1 MVPLIQPSIKYNSLT
16 QLKFTNTP
24 KEKLSRF
31 DRPAENIIGNNFN
44 VNTEIMIKKH
54 AVKTVKKC
62 INGQMCEN
70 FINYFEIND
79 HNKANRN
86 HKYLLKV
93 PKIRLEF

>member
-1 MVPLIQPSIKYNSLT
+1 
-16 QLKFTNTP
+16 
-24 KEKLSRF
+24 
-31 DRPAENIIGNNFN
+31 
-44 VNTEIMIKKH
+44 MIKKH